1 MSVTLVALNRVS
13 DYDAWSTTYDSN
25 ADLWQAAGITRE
37 SVHQATDD
45 PNRVFHGDVY
55 VWRLPRR
62 DRGLDRTDAELV
74 VGRLIRGVVTDNN
87 QEG

>member
-25 ADLWQAAGITRE
+25 ADLWQAAGTTRE

-55 VWRLPRR
+55 VW
-62 DRGLDRTDAELV
+62 
-74 VGRLIRGVVTDNN
+74 
-87 QEG
+87 

>member
-1 MSVTLVALNRVS
+1 
-13 DYDAWSTTYDSN
+13 
-25 ADLWQAAGITRE
+25 
-37 SVHQATDD
+37 
-45 PNRVFHGDVY
+45 VFHGDVH
-55 VWRLPRR
+55 VWRLLRR